1 MPDREPTIQTMKAS
15 QARQQWSQVLNKVL
29 RKEARILVEKSG
41 VPVAAIVS
49 AEDLQWLQQYEAQ
62 RAERWKVVDEIRARN
77 RDKNPEQVE
86 QDIASEIAA
95 MRQEAR
101 EHRSAQPTP

>member
-1 MPDREPTIQTMKAS
+1 MI
-15 QARQQWSQVLNKVL
+15 
-29 RKEARILVEKSG
+29 EKSG

-49 AEDLQWLQQYEAQ
+49 VEDFQQFQQYEAQ
-62 RAERWKVVDEIRARN
+62 RAERWKVIDEIRARN
-77 RDKNPEQVE
+77 RDKNPEEVE